1 MADKIKL
8 GILGLGRAGKGMH
21 LAELAFFADQIQVY
35 AVCDLIES
43 RRNEV
48 AKEYNAKAYADYEDM
63 LKDPEVEVISVA
75 TLSCDHYKHAMM
87 ALEAGKKVF
96 LEKPICTNYEDAC
109 KLIEFAKTFDDER
122 LFIRHNRR
130 FEKHFMKAEEII
142 ASGVLGDVYMVK
154 LTRNGWQ
161 FRNDWQTLD
170 QYGGGQLLNWGPH
183 VVDQALRFC
192 GGTYTELLAADRR
205 LVNASGDCEDVIK
218 ATFKGENGRIVD
230 IELCMATPINQPLY
244 TIYGTRGTFVD
255 NGSDIFVKYM
265 KPGLEKERREPNTNS
280 EEMTG
285 FGYSGNVEWV
295 EESINLE
302 DNSLRETYQYV
313 YEAVKEGK
321 PYPVT
326 LDQALEVMRAIDDI
340 KKNGKLIK
348 Y

>member
-1 MADKIKL
+1 
-8 GILGLGRAGKGMH
+8 
-21 LAELAFFADQIQVY
+21 
-35 AVCDLIES
+35 
-43 RRNEV
+43 
-48 AKEYNAKAYADYEDM
+48 
-63 LKDPEVEVISVA
+63 
-75 TLSCDHYKHAMM
+75 
-87 ALEAGKKVF
+87 
-96 LEKPICTNYEDAC
+96 
-109 KLIEFAKTFDDER
+109 
-122 LFIRHNRR
+122 
-130 FEKHFMKAEEII
+130 
-142 ASGVLGDVYMVK
+142 
-154 LTRNGWQ
+154 
-161 FRNDWQTLD
+161 
-170 QYGGGQLLNWGPH
+170 
-183 VVDQALRFC
+183 VDQALRFC